1 MERVL
6 IIGCGD
12 VGSRVGARL
21 VERGV
26 EVWGMRRS
34 SAALPPGVQLLQ
46 ADVTD
51 PTSLETI
58 PRDLTAVVYAVS
70 AGAFD
75 DEAYRQAYVEGPR
88 QVIATLKARGESPRF
103 VMVSSTGVYGDHGG
117 GWVDESTETAPA
129 TFSGLR
135 LVESETMVLASGMPT
150 SVLRFGGIYGP
161 GRMLFVDSLRRGT
174 ADCVETPPE
183 WINLIH
189 ADDGAAAVVH
199 VLGLQ
204 DAETV
209 YLVVDSEPVARCELL
224 RWVAERI
231 AASPPQVVASRPRR
245 RGNKRCSNARL
256 LASGFQPDYPT
267 FREGFAVLLDQDG
280 AL

>member
-21 VERGV
+21 VERGAA
-26 EVWGMRRS
+26 VWGMRRS
-34 SAALPPGVQLLQ
+34 SAALPSGVQRVQ

-51 PTSLETI
+51 PASLETM

-88 QVIATLKARGESPRF
+88 HVTSILRARGERPRF

-117 GWVDESTETAPA
+117 GWVDESTETAPS
-129 TFSGLR
+129 TFSAHR
-135 LVESETMVLASGMPT
+135 LVEGETTLLESGLPA
-150 SVLRFGGIYGP
+150 SVLRFGGIYGRD
-161 GRMLFVDSLRRGT
+161 RMLFVDSLRRGT

-189 ADDGAAAVVH
+189 ADDGAAAAVH
-199 VLGLQ
+199 VLGLEEP
-204 DAETV
+204 ETV

-224 RWVAERI
+224 RWVAERVG
-231 AASPPQVVASRPRR
+231 ASPPQIVASRPRR

-267 FREGFAVLLDQDG
+267 FREGFAVLLGPQ
-280 AL
+280 ATR